1 MQVAAAAGEFSLA
14 PGGPVDRAL
23 ARLGLRGTEPPRL
36 LLRAYLPALVFWFP
50 LALLAWLRPVED
62 GGVTVG
68 FFQDLS
74 THVRFLVFVPLLI
87 LVEASIGR
95 RTRLVAAQFS
105 QAKLVPPSDRAR
117 FDAQVQRASRAVDST
132 LAETVIAALAVY
144 FVWSAVKALESD
156 GMMFWSEE
164 AGPSGVRLSAGGWWY
179 AVGSV
184 LPPFLLLRWAWRY
197 LVWCW
202 FLHRLSRL
210 DLRLAATHPD
220 LAGGLGFV
228 SFGHNAFA
236 GLTFAVSCL
245 VVASVDT
252 RVLYEGA
259 ALTTYRWPLAVYVG
273 MAIVVGIAPLAMFWR
288 PMRIAKEAGMLA
300 YGTFASRYAQD
311 FHGRWIDAA
320 GDKAPLDAS
329 GDVQGL
335 ADIGGSFERVY
346 AMRLLPVALKTT
358 AAFAV
363 AAIAPMLPLLLTVM
377 PLRDLLKLFMQA
389 MIWPAGTGSRPRH
402 RRCAAS
408 ARG

>member
-1 MQVAAAAGEFSLA
+1 M
-14 PGGPVDRAL
+14 
-23 ARLGLRGTEPPRL
+23 
-36 LLRAYLPALVFWFP
+36 
-50 LALLAWLRPVED
+50 
-62 GGVTVG
+62 
-68 FFQDLS
+68 
-74 THVRFLVFVPLLI
+74 
-87 LVEASIGR
+87 
-95 RTRLVAAQFS
+95 
-105 QAKLVPPSDRAR
+105 
-117 FDAQVQRASRAVDST
+117 
-132 LAETVIAALAVY
+132 
-144 FVWSAVKALESD
+144 
-156 GMMFWSEE
+156 
-164 AGPSGVRLSAGGWWY
+164 
-179 AVGSV
+179 
-184 LPPFLLLRWAWRY
+184 
-197 LVWCW
+197 
-202 FLHRLSRL
+202 
-210 DLRLAATHPD
+210 
-220 LAGGLGFV
+220 

-245 VVASVDT
+245 VVASVGT

-335 ADIGGSFERVY
+335 PDIGGSFERVY
-346 AMRLLPVALKTT
+346 ALRLLPVALKTT